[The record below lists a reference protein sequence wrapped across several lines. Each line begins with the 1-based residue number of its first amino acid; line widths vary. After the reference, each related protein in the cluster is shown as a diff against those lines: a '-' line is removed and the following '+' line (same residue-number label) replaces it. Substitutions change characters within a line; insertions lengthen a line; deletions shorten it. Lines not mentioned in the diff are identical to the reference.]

1 MWWPYGSIR
10 RQVRTCRGTFSS
22 SGTATESEECGVVS
36 GSSID
41 TESGGVPATPTGL
54 KPVLAVIPAHC
65 YQRSTTRGLLLLV
78 RDLALYALAVWGL
91 LSTDHPLL
99 LVPLWLLVGL
109 MIAGLFVL
117 GHDAAHD
124 ALFDSNRLNAV
135 VARITML
142 PSLHATEVWVFGHNR
157 VHHGHTLR
165 QGMDFVWHPTTVA
178 EYNELSRIGQL
189 RHRFEWGPFGSGGY
203 YLREVWWNKMVRFT
217 PPQRWRKVMRRD
229 QAIVLLSV
237 IAAAV
242 LLVVTSGVG
251 GVWLFAKTVV
261 IPFLLF
267 TQIIGW
273 VVYVHHIAP
282 DIRWW
287 PRREWNRF
295 RGQVEGTTILWG
307 PPGWEFFFHWIMVHV
322 PHHVDMA
329 IPCYRLP
336 EAARAIKSAFPDE
349 VDERP
354 IRLGD
359 YLRSVRQC
367 KLHDFQTGEWLPY
380 PQRT

>member
-1 MWWPYGSIR
+1 M
-10 RQVRTCRGTFSS
+10 SS
-22 SGTATESEECGVVS
+22 PTTEAATS
-36 GSSID
+36 
-41 TESGGVPATPTGL
+41 VPTTPTGL
-54 KPVLAVIPAHC
+54 KPVLDVIPAHC
-65 YQRSTTRGLLLLV
+65 YERSTARGLGLV
-78 RDLALYALAVWGL
+78 LRDLALYAIAVWGL

-99 LVPLWLLVGL
+99 LAPLWLLAGFA
-109 MIAGLFVL
+109 IAGLFVL

-124 ALFDSNRLNAV
+124 SLFDSRRLNAV

-165 QGMDFVWHPTTVA
+165 QGMDFVWHPSTTE
-178 EYNELSRIGQL
+178 EYTRLSRLGRL
-189 RHRFEWGPFGSGGY
+189 RHRFEWSAFGSGGY
-203 YLREVWWNKMVRFT
+203 YLREVWWNKMARFT
-217 PPQRWRKVMRRD
+217 PPARWRAPMRRD
-229 QAIVLLSV
+229 QAIVLLY
-237 IAAAV
+237 AV
-242 LLVVTSGVG
+242 ATLAVFALTSGVG
-251 GVWLFAKTVV
+251 GIWSWAKIVV
-261 IPFLLF
+261 IPFLIF
-267 TQIIGW
+267 IQTIGW

-307 PPGWEFFFHWIMVHV
+307 PPGWDFFFHWIMVHV
-322 PHHVDMA
+322 PHHVDMQ

-336 EAARAIKSAFPDE
+336 EAARAIASAFPDE

-367 KLHDFQTGEWLPY
+367 KLHDFQTGEWLTY
-380 PQRT
+380 PRRS